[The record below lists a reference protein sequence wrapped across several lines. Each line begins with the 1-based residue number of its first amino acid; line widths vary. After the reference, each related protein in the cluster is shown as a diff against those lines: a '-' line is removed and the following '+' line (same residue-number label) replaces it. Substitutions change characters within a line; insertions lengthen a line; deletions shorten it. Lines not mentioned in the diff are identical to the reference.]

1 MTNISSKAGG
11 GACISMALALASGA
25 AHGEMVLVEIAGTVE
40 FNQVSAPP
48 IGSLTAGTAVVL
60 SFLLDSDDFVN
71 SPNYPTR
78 GYVIDQASFSLAG
91 GGVSVGLQSPFPGG
105 EVPYFVIRNDDPAV
119 DGFFIARS
127 VDFPIGVPLGQT
139 GFFDTFSQD
148 FSVTYGGGLL
158 ESLDILDAVGTYGFG
173 GLKGY
178 NWTIDDGPASPVSIG
193 FESISISVVPSPA
206 TSALLAIGAGL
217 TRRRRR

>member
-1 MTNISSKAGG
+1 MQQRTRVAAGVAI
-11 GACISMALALASGA
+11 GAMAGSVGVAEA
-25 AHGEMVLVEIAGTVE
+25 EIVIVEIAGTVE
-40 FNQVSAPP
+40 FNQVAAPP
-48 IGSLTAGTAVVL
+48 IGSLGAGTSVVL
-60 SFLLDSDDFVN
+60 SFLLDSDDFAN
-71 SPNYPTR
+71 SPTYPTR

-91 GGVSVGLQSPFPGG
+91 GGVSVGLQSPFPAG

-127 VDFPIGVPLGQT
+127 VDFPIGVPLGQA
-139 GFFDTFSQD
+139 GFFERFSQD

-158 ESLDILDAVGTYGFG
+158 ESLDILDAVGTYAYD

-193 FESISISVVPSPA
+193 FESISISVVPAPA
-206 TSALLAIGAGL
+206 TVAMLLLGGACG
-217 TRRRRR
+217 RRRR

>member
-1 MTNISSKAGG
+1 MQQRTRVAAGVAI
-11 GACISMALALASGA
+11 GAMAGSVGVAEA
-25 AHGEMVLVEIAGTVE
+25 EIVLVEIAGTVE
-40 FNQVSAPP
+40 FNQVAAPP
-48 IGSLTAGTAVVL
+48 IGSLGAGTSVVL
-60 SFLLDSDDFVN
+60 SFLLDSDDFAN
-71 SPNYPTR
+71 SPTYPTR

-91 GGVSVGLQSPFPGG
+91 GGVSVGLQSPFPAG

-127 VDFPIGVPLGQT
+127 VDFPIGVPLGQA
-139 GFFDTFSQD
+139 GFFERFSQD

-158 ESLDILDAVGTYGFG
+158 ESLDILDAVGTYAYD

-193 FESISISVVPSPA
+193 FESISISVVQAPA
-206 TSALLAIGAGL
+206 TVAMLLLGGACG
-217 TRRRRR
+217 RRRR

>member
-1 MTNISSKAGG
+1 MQQRTRVAAGVAI
-11 GACISMALALASGA
+11 GAMAGSVGVAEA
-25 AHGEMVLVEIAGTVE
+25 EIVLVEIAGTVE
-40 FNQVSAPP
+40 FNQVAAPP
-48 IGSLTAGTAVVL
+48 IGSLGAGTSVVL
-60 SFLLDSDDFVN
+60 SFLLDSDDFAN
-71 SPNYPTR
+71 SPTYPTR

-91 GGVSVGLQSPFPGG
+91 GGVSVCLQSPFPAG

-127 VDFPIGVPLGQT
+127 VDFPIGVPLGQA
-139 GFFDTFSQD
+139 GFFERFSQD

-158 ESLDILDAVGTYGFG
+158 ESLDILDAVGTYAYD

-193 FESISISVVPSPA
+193 FESISISVVPAPA
-206 TSALLAIGAGL
+206 TVAMLLLGGACG
-217 TRRRRR
+217 RRRR

>member
-1 MTNISSKAGG
+1 MQQRTRVAAGVAI
-11 GACISMALALASGA
+11 GAMAGSVGVAEA
-25 AHGEMVLVEIAGTVE
+25 EIVLVEIAGTVE
-40 FNQVSAPP
+40 FNQVAAPP
-48 IGSLTAGTAVVL
+48 IGSLGAGTSVVL
-60 SFLLDSDDFVN
+60 SFLLDSDDFAN
-71 SPNYPTR
+71 SPTYPTR

-91 GGVSVGLQSPFPGG
+91 GGVSVGLQSPFPAG

-127 VDFPIGVPLGQT
+127 VDFPIGVPLGQA
-139 GFFDTFSQD
+139 GFFERFSQD

-158 ESLDILDAVGTYGFG
+158 ESLDILDAVGTYAYD

-193 FESISISVVPSPA
+193 FESISISVVPAPA
-206 TSALLAIGAGL
+206 TVAMLLLGGAC
-217 TRRRRR
+217 

>member
-1 MTNISSKAGG
+1 MQQRTRVAAGVAI
-11 GACISMALALASGA
+11 GAMAGSVGVAEA
-25 AHGEMVLVEIAGTVE
+25 EIVLVEIAGTVE
-40 FNQVSAPP
+40 FNQVAAPP
-48 IGSLTAGTAVVL
+48 IGSLGAGTSVVL
-60 SFLLDSDDFVN
+60 SFLLDSDDFAN
-71 SPNYPTR
+71 SPTYPTR

-91 GGVSVGLQSPFPGG
+91 GGVSVGLQSPFPAG

-127 VDFPIGVPLGQT
+127 VDFPIGVPLGQA
-139 GFFDTFSQD
+139 GFFERFSQD

-158 ESLDILDAVGTYGFG
+158 ESLDILDAVGTYAYD

-193 FESISISVVPSPA
+193 FESISISVVPAPA
-206 TSALLAIGAGL
+206 TVAMLLLGGACG
-217 TRRRRR
+217 RRRR